1 MMKIDAHHHFWH
13 YNTQDYGWISDEMAV
28 LRRDFLPAD
37 LKSELD
43 RAGIDRVV
51 SVQARQCVE
60 ETEWLL
66 KLAEENDFI
75 AGVVGWL
82 PIASP
87 DFPALLEKFAA
98 NPKLRAIRHV
108 VQDEPDDRFILGE
121 AFNRGID
128 RLLSTHLAYDILI
141 FERHL
146 PYAIEFVRNHSPE
159 QVFVLDH
166 IAKPKIAAGEM
177 QPWADNLRRLAT
189 FPNVF
194 CKLSGLVTEADI
206 RNWTPDQLRPY
217 VETVLEAFGP
227 ERVMFGSDWPV
238 CTCATTYSVWRGL
251 VGDFI
256 SQLSEHEQAQIM
268 GGTALKAY
276 FGG

>member
-1 MMKIDAHHHFWH
+1 MKIDAHHHFWC
-13 YNTQDYGWISDEMAV
+13 YNTRDYGWISDEMAV

-37 LKSELD
+37 LKSELE

-51 SVQARQCVE
+51 SVQARQCIE

-82 PIASP
+82 PLASP
-87 DFPALLEKFAA
+87 EFPALLERFVA
-98 NPKLRAIRHV
+98 NPKLRALRHV

-121 AFNRGID
+121 AFNRGIS
-128 RLLSTHLAYDILI
+128 RLLSAHLAYDILI

-146 PYAIEFVRNHSPE
+146 PYAIEFVKRHSEE

-177 QPWADNLRRLAT
+177 QPWADNLRKLAA

-217 VETVLEAFGP
+217 VETVLDAFGP
-227 ERVMFGSDWPV
+227 DRVMFGSDWPV
-238 CTCATTYSVWRGL
+238 CTCATTYSSWRGL
-251 VGDFI
+251 VGEFI
-256 SQLSEHEQAQIM
+256 SRLNEQEQAQIM

>member
-1 MMKIDAHHHFWH
+1 MKIDAHHHFWH
-13 YNTQDYGWISDEMAV
+13 YNTRDYGWISDEMAV

-37 LKSELD
+37 LKSEFE

-66 KLAEENDFI
+66 KLAAENEFI

-87 DFPALLEKFAA
+87 EFPALLEKFAA
-98 NPKLRAIRHV
+98 KRKLRGIRHV
-108 VQDEPDDRFILGE
+108 VQDEPDDRFILGD

-128 RLLSTHLAYDILI
+128 RLINTHLVYDILI

-146 PYAIEFVRNHSPE
+146 PYAIEFVKRHSEE

-177 QPWADNLRRLAT
+177 QPWADNLRKLAA

-206 RNWTPDQLRPY
+206 HHWTPDQLRPY
-217 VETVLEAFGP
+217 VETVIDAFGP
-227 ERVMFGSDWPV
+227 GRVMFGSDWPV
-238 CTCATTYSVWRGL
+238 CTCATTYSAWRNL
-251 VGDFI
+251 VGGFI
-256 SQLSEHEQAQIM
+256 SHLSVNEQTQIM

>member
-1 MMKIDAHHHFWH
+1 MKIDAHHHFWH
-13 YNTQDYGWISDEMAV
+13 YNTRDYGWISDEMAV

-37 LKSELD
+37 LKPELAA
-43 RAGIDRVV
+43 AGIDRVV

-75 AGVVGWL
+75 AGIVGWL

-87 DFPALLEKFAA
+87 DFPALLEKFSAKR
-98 NPKLRAIRHV
+98 KLRGIRHV

-128 RLLSTHLAYDILI
+128 RLINTHLVYDILI

-146 PYAIEFVRNHSPE
+146 PYAIEFVKRHSEE

-177 QPWADNLRRLAT
+177 QPWADNLRKLAA

-206 RNWTPDQLRPY
+206 HNWTPDQLRPY
-217 VETVLEAFGP
+217 VETVIDAFGP
-227 ERVMFGSDWPV
+227 ARVMFGSDWPV
-238 CTCATTYSVWRGL
+238 CTCATTYSAWRNL
-251 VGDFI
+251 VGEFI
-256 SQLSEHEQAQIM
+256 SHLSVNEQTQIM

>member
-1 MMKIDAHHHFWH
+1 MTIDAHHHFWH
-13 YNTQDYGWISDEMAV
+13 YNTQDYGWISDGMSV

-37 LKSELD
+37 LKPELE

-66 KLAEENDFI
+66 KLAEENGFI

-87 DFPALLEKFAA
+87 EFPALLERFAE
-98 NPKLRAIRHV
+98 NPKLRALRHV

-121 AFNRGID
+121 AFNRGVD
-128 RLLSTHLAYDILI
+128 RLLSAHLVYDILI

-146 PYAIEFVRNHSPE
+146 PYAVEFVKRHSPE

-177 QPWADNLRRLAT
+177 QPWADNLHKLAA

-206 RNWTPDQLRPY
+206 RNWTPGQLRPY
-217 VETVLEAFGP
+217 VETVLDAFGP
-227 ERVMFGSDWPV
+227 SRIMFGSDWPV
-238 CTCATTYSVWRGL
+238 CTCATTYSAWHDL
-251 VGDFI
+251 VGGFI
-256 SQLSEHEQAQIM
+256 SHLSEHEQAQIM

>member
-1 MMKIDAHHHFWH
+1 MKIDAHHHFWH
-13 YNTQDYGWISDEMAV
+13 YNTQDYGWISDDMAV

-37 LKSELD
+37 LKPELD

-87 DFPALLEKFAA
+87 DFPALLEQFAA

-128 RLLSTHLAYDILI
+128 RLLAAHLVYYILI
-141 FERHL
+141 FEHHL
-146 PYAIEFVRNHSPE
+146 PYAIEFVKNHSPE

-177 QPWADNLRRLAT
+177 QPWADNLRKLAA
-189 FPNVF
+189 FPNVY

-206 RNWTPDQLRPY
+206 RNWTPGQLRPY
-217 VETVLEAFGP
+217 VETVLDAFGP
-227 ERVMFGSDWPV
+227 GRVMFGSDWPV
-238 CTCATTYSVWRGL
+238 CTCATNYSAWRGL
-251 VGDFI
+251 VGEFI
-256 SQLSEHEQAQIM
+256 SRLSEHEQAQIM

>member
-1 MMKIDAHHHFWH
+1 MKIDAHHHFWH

-37 LKSELD
+37 LKPELE

-128 RLLSTHLAYDILI
+128 RLLAAHLVYDILI

-146 PYAIEFVRNHSPE
+146 PYAIEFVKNHSPE

-177 QPWADNLRRLAT
+177 QPWADNLHKLAA
-189 FPNVF
+189 FPNVY

-206 RNWTPDQLRPY
+206 RNWTPGQLRPY
-217 VETVLEAFGP
+217 VETVLDAFGP
-227 ERVMFGSDWPV
+227 GRVMFGSDWPV
-238 CTCATTYSVWRGL
+238 CTCATNYSAWRGL
-251 VGDFI
+251 VGEFI
-256 SQLSEHEQAQIM
+256 SRLSETEQAQIM

>member
-1 MMKIDAHHHFWH
+1 MKIDAHHHFWH

-37 LKSELD
+37 LKPELD

-128 RLLSTHLAYDILI
+128 RLLNTGLVYDILI

-146 PYAIEFVRNHSPE
+146 PYAIEFVKRHTEE

-177 QPWADNLRRLAT
+177 QPWADNLRKLAA
-189 FPNVF
+189 FPNVY

-206 RNWTPDQLRPY
+206 HNWTPDRLRPY
-217 VETVLEAFGP
+217 VETVLDSFGP
-227 ERVMFGSDWPV
+227 GRVMFGSDWPV
-238 CTCATTYSVWRGL
+238 CTCATNYSAWRGL
-251 VGDFI
+251 VGEFI
-256 SQLSEHEQAQIM
+256 SKLSEREQAQIM

>member
-1 MMKIDAHHHFWH
+1 MKIDAHHHFWH
-13 YNTQDYGWISDEMAV
+13 YNTQDYGWISDEMSV

-37 LKSELD
+37 LKPELD
-43 RAGIDRVV
+43 RAGIERVV

-87 DFPALLEKFAA
+87 DFPALLEQFAA

-121 AFNRGID
+121 AFNQGID
-128 RLLSTHLAYDILI
+128 RLLSTHLVYDILI

-146 PYAIEFVRNHSPE
+146 PYAIEFVKRHSKE

-177 QPWADNLRRLAT
+177 HPWADNLRKLAA

-206 RNWTPDQLRPY
+206 HNWTPDQ
-217 VETVLEAFGP
+217 
-227 ERVMFGSDWPV
+227 
-238 CTCATTYSVWRGL
+238 
-251 VGDFI
+251 
-256 SQLSEHEQAQIM
+256 QI
-268 GGTALKAY
+268 GRAHV
-276 FGG
+276 

>member
-1 MMKIDAHHHFWH
+1 M
-13 YNTQDYGWISDEMAV
+13 
-28 LRRDFLPAD
+28 
-37 LKSELD
+37 
-43 RAGIDRVV
+43 V

-87 DFPALLEKFAA
+87 EFPALLEKFAA

-128 RLLSTHLAYDILI
+128 RLLATGPVYDILI

-146 PYAIEFVRNHSPE
+146 PCAIEFVKRHSEE

-177 QPWADNLRRLAT
+177 QPWADNLRKLAA

-206 RNWTPDQLRPY
+206 HNWTPDQLRPY
-217 VETVLEAFGP
+217 VETVLDAFGP
-227 ERVMFGSDWPV
+227 GRVMFGSDWPV
-238 CTCATTYSVWRGL
+238 CTCATTYTAWRGL
-251 VGDFI
+251 VGEFI
-256 SQLSEHEQAQIM
+256 SHLSEHEQAQIM

>member
-1 MMKIDAHHHFWH
+1 MKIDAHHHFWH
-13 YNTQDYGWISDEMAV
+13 YNTRDYGWISDEMAV

-37 LKSELD
+37 LAPELAA
-43 RAGIDRVV
+43 AGIDRVV

-87 DFPALLEKFAA
+87 
-98 NPKLRAIRHV
+98 
-108 VQDEPDDRFILGE
+108 GE

-128 RLLSTHLAYDILI
+128 RLITTHLVYDILI

-146 PYAIEFVRNHSPE
+146 PYAIEFVKRHSEE

-177 QPWADNLRRLAT
+177 QPWADNIRKLAA

-206 RNWTPDQLRPY
+206 HNWTPDQLRPY
-217 VETVLEAFGP
+217 VETVIDAFGP
-227 ERVMFGSDWPV
+227 GRIMFGSDWPV
-238 CTCATTYSVWRGL
+238 CTCATTYSAWRNL
-251 VGDFI
+251 VGEFI
-256 SQLSEHEQAQIM
+256 SRLSENEQAQIM

>member
-1 MMKIDAHHHFWH
+1 MKIDAHHHFWH
-13 YNTQDYGWISDEMAV
+13 YNTQDYGWISDDMAV

-37 LKSELD
+37 LKPELD

-128 RLLSTHLAYDILI
+128 RLLSSGLVYDILI

-146 PYAIEFVRNHSPE
+146 PYAIEFVKNHSPE

-177 QPWADNLRRLAT
+177 QPWADNLRKLAA
-189 FPNVF
+189 FPNVY

-206 RNWTPDQLRPY
+206 HNWTPDQLRPY
-217 VETVLEAFGP
+217 VETVLDAFGP
-227 ERVMFGSDWPV
+227 GRVMFGSDWPV
-238 CTCATTYSVWRGL
+238 CTCATNYSAWLGL
-251 VGDFI
+251 VGEFI
-256 SQLSEHEQAQIM
+256 SRLSEHEQAQIM

>member
-1 MMKIDAHHHFWH
+1 MKIDAHHHFWQ
-13 YNTQDYGWISDEMAV
+13 YNTQDYGWISDGMAV

-37 LKSELD
+37 LKPELD

-51 SVQARQCVE
+51 SVQARQCIE
-60 ETEWLL
+60 ETECLL

-87 DFPALLEKFAA
+87 EFPALLEKFAA
-98 NPKLRAIRHV
+98 NPKLCAIRHV

-128 RLLSTHLAYDILI
+128 RLLTTHLVYDILI

-146 PYAIEFVRNHSPE
+146 PYAIEFVKRHSEE
-159 QVFVLDH
+159 QLFVLDH

-177 QPWADNLRRLAT
+177 QPWADNLRKLAV

-206 RNWTPDQLRPY
+206 HNWTPDQLRPY
-217 VETVLEAFGP
+217 VETVLDAFGP

-238 CTCATTYSVWRGL
+238 CTCATNYVAWRGL
-251 VGDFI
+251 VGEFI
-256 SQLSEHEQAQIM
+256 SHLSENEQAQIM

>member
-1 MMKIDAHHHFWH
+1 MKIDAHHHFWH

-66 KLAEENDFI
+66 KLAEENEFI

-87 DFPALLEKFAA
+87 DFPALLEQFAA

-128 RLLSTHLAYDILI
+128 RLLSAHLVYDILI

-146 PYAIEFVRNHSPE
+146 PYAIEFVKDHSPE

-177 QPWADNLRRLAT
+177 QPWADNLRKLAA
-189 FPNVF
+189 FPNVY

-206 RNWTPDQLRPY
+206 HNWTPDQLRPY
-217 VETVLEAFGP
+217 VETVLDAFGP
-227 ERVMFGSDWPV
+227 GRVMFGSDWPV
-238 CTCATTYSVWRGL
+238 CTCATTYSAWRGL
-251 VGDFI
+251 VGEFI
-256 SQLSEHEQAQIM
+256 SRLSEHEQAQIM
-268 GGTALKAY
+268 GETALKAY

>member
-1 MMKIDAHHHFWH
+1 MKIDAHHHFWH

-37 LKSELD
+37 LKPELES
-43 RAGIDRVV
+43 AGIDRVV

-128 RLLSTHLAYDILI
+128 RLLAAHLVYDILI

-146 PYAIEFVRNHSPE
+146 PYAIEFVKNHSPE

-177 QPWADNLRRLAT
+177 QPWADNLRKLAA
-189 FPNVF
+189 FPNVY

-206 RNWTPDQLRPY
+206 HNWTPDQLRPY
-217 VETVLEAFGP
+217 VETVLDAFGTG
-227 ERVMFGSDWPV
+227 RVMFGSDWPV
-238 CTCATTYSVWRGL
+238 CTCATNYSAWRNL
-251 VGDFI
+251 VGEFI
-256 SQLSEHEQAQIM
+256 SRLSENEQAQIM

>member
-1 MMKIDAHHHFWH
+1 MKIDAHHHFWH

-37 LKSELD
+37 LKSELAS
-43 RAGIDRVV
+43 AGIDRVV

-87 DFPALLEKFAA
+87 EFPALLEKFAA
-98 NPKLRAIRHV
+98 KRKLRAIRHV

-128 RLLSTHLAYDILI
+128 RLINTHLVYDILI

-146 PYAIEFVRNHSPE
+146 PYAIEFVKRHSEE
-159 QVFVLDH
+159 QLFVLDH

-177 QPWADNLRRLAT
+177 QPWADNLRKLAA

-206 RNWTPDQLRPY
+206 HHWTPDQLRPY
-217 VETVLEAFGP
+217 VETVIDAFGP
-227 ERVMFGSDWPV
+227 GRVMFGSDWPV
-238 CTCATTYSVWRGL
+238 CTCATTYSAWRNL
-251 VGDFI
+251 VGEFI
-256 SQLSEHEQAQIM
+256 SHLSVNEKTQIM

>member
-1 MMKIDAHHHFWH
+1 MKIDAHHDFWH

-37 LKSELD
+37 LKPELD

-51 SVQARQCVE
+51 SVQARQCIE

-87 DFPALLEKFAA
+87 EFPALLEKFAA

-128 RLLSTHLAYDILI
+128 RLLSAHLVYDILI

-146 PYAIEFVRNHSPE
+146 PYSIEFVKNHSPE

-177 QPWADNLRRLAT
+177 QPWADNLRKLAA
-189 FPNVF
+189 FPNVH

-206 RNWTPDQLRPY
+206 HNWTPDQLRPY
-217 VETVLEAFGP
+217 VETVLDTFGP
-227 ERVMFGSDWPV
+227 DRVMFGSDWPV
-238 CTCATTYSVWRGL
+238 CTCATNYSAWRGL

-256 SQLSEHEQAQIM
+256 SHLSEHEQAQIM

>member
-1 MMKIDAHHHFWH
+1 MKIDAHHHFWH
-13 YNTQDYGWISDEMAV
+13 YNTQDYGWISDDMAV

-37 LKSELD
+37 LKPELD

-128 RLLSTHLAYDILI
+128 RLLAAHLVYDILI

-146 PYAIEFVRNHSPE
+146 PYAIEFVKNHSPE

-177 QPWADNLRRLAT
+177 QPWADNLRKLAA
-189 FPNVF
+189 FPNVY

-217 VETVLEAFGP
+217 VETVLDAFGP

-238 CTCATTYSVWRGL
+238 CTCATNYSAWRNL
-251 VGDFI
+251 VGEFI
-256 SQLSEHEQAQIM
+256 SRLSENEQAQIM

>member
-1 MMKIDAHHHFWH
+1 MKIDAHHHFWH

-37 LKSELD
+37 LKPELD

-51 SVQARQCVE
+51 SVQARQCIE

-87 DFPALLEKFAA
+87 DFPALLEKYAA

-128 RLLSTHLAYDILI
+128 RLLSTHLVYDILI

-146 PYAIEFVRNHSPE
+146 PYAIEFVKNHSPE

-177 QPWADNLRRLAT
+177 QPWADNLRKLAA
-189 FPNVF
+189 FPNVY

-206 RNWTPDQLRPY
+206 RATLPRLIGEIDQLYRDQLGEIFKY
-217 VETVLEAFGP
+217 VTP
-227 ERVMFGSDWPV
+227 EPLVMRNS
-238 CTCATTYSVWRGL
+238 RGL
-251 VGDFI
+251 PIFHFVCASDNKTAVKI
-256 SQLSEHEQAQIM
+256 AQQIINKKQ
-268 GGTALKAY
+268 GK
-276 FGG
+276 

>member
-1 MMKIDAHHHFWH
+1 MKIDAHHHFWH

-37 LKSELD
+37 LKPELE

-128 RLLSTHLAYDILI
+128 RLLAAHLVYDILI

-146 PYAIEFVRNHSPE
+146 PYAIEFVKNHSPE

-177 QPWADNLRRLAT
+177 QPWADNLRKLAA
-189 FPNVF
+189 FPNVY

-206 RNWTPDQLRPY
+206 RNWTPGQLRPY
-217 VETVLEAFGP
+217 VETVLDAFGTG
-227 ERVMFGSDWPV
+227 RVMFGSDWPV
-238 CTCATTYSVWRGL
+238 CTCATNYSAWRGL
-251 VGDFI
+251 VGEFI
-256 SQLSEHEQAQIM
+256 SRLSETEQAQIM

>member
-1 MMKIDAHHHFWH
+1 MKIDAHHHFWH
-13 YNTQDYGWISDEMAV
+13 YNTQDYGWISDDMAV

-37 LKSELD
+37 LKPELK

-128 RLLSTHLAYDILI
+128 RLLSTGLVYDILI

-146 PYAIEFVRNHSPE
+146 PYAIDFVKNHSPE

-177 QPWADNLRRLAT
+177 QPWADNLRKLAA
-189 FPNVF
+189 FPNVY

-206 RNWTPDQLRPY
+206 RNWTSDQLRPY
-217 VETVLEAFGP
+217 VETVLDAFGP
-227 ERVMFGSDWPV
+227 GRVMFGSDWPV
-238 CTCATTYSVWRGL
+238 CTCATNYSAWRSL
-251 VGDFI
+251 VGEFI
-256 SQLSEHEQAQIM
+256 SRLSETEQAQIM

>member
-1 MMKIDAHHHFWH
+1 MKIDAHHHFWH
-13 YNTQDYGWISDEMAV
+13 YNTRDYGWISDEMAV
-28 LRRDFLPAD
+28 LRRDFLPTD
-37 LKSELD
+37 LKPLLD
-43 RAGIDRVV
+43 SAGIDRVV

-66 KLAEENDFI
+66 SLAEQNDFI

-82 PIASP
+82 PLASP
-87 DFPALLEKFAA
+87 EFPALLERFAA
-98 NPKLRAIRHV
+98 NPKLRALRHV

-121 AFNRGID
+121 EFNRGID
-128 RLLSTHLAYDILI
+128 RLINTHLVYDILI

-146 PYAIEFVRNHSPE
+146 PYAIEFVKRHSEE
-159 QVFVLDH
+159 QIFVLDH
-166 IAKPKIAAGEM
+166 IAKPKIASGEL
-177 QPWADNLRRLAT
+177 QPWADNLRQLAA

-206 RNWTPDQLRPY
+206 HSWTPEQLRPY
-217 VETVLEAFGP
+217 METVLEAFGP
-227 ERVMFGSDWPV
+227 DRVMFGSDWPV
-238 CTCATTYSVWRGL
+238 CTCATTYSRWRGV

-256 SQLSEHEQAQIM
+256 ASLSEHEQAQIM

>member
-1 MMKIDAHHHFWH
+1 MKIDAHHHFWH

-37 LKSELD
+37 LEPELD

-51 SVQARQCVE
+51 SVQARQCIE

-87 DFPALLEKFAA
+87 EFPALLEKFAA
-98 NPKLRAIRHV
+98 NPKLRAVRHV

-121 AFNRGID
+121 AFNRGIS
-128 RLLSTHLAYDILI
+128 RLLSAHLAYDILI

-146 PYAIEFVRNHSPE
+146 PYAIEFVKRHSEE

-177 QPWADNLRRLAT
+177 QPWADNLRKLAA

-206 RNWTPDQLRPY
+206 HNWTPDQLRPY
-217 VETVLEAFGP
+217 VETVLDAFGP
-227 ERVMFGSDWPV
+227 DRVMFGSDWPV
-238 CTCATTYSVWRGL
+238 CTCATTYSSWRGL
-251 VGDFI
+251 VGEFI
-256 SQLSEHEQAQIM
+256 SRLSEQEQAQIM

>member
-1 MMKIDAHHHFWH
+1 MKIDAHHHFWH

-37 LKSELD
+37 LKSELAA
-43 RAGIDRVV
+43 AGIDRVV

-82 PIASP
+82 PVASP
-87 DFPALLEKFAA
+87 EFPALLEKFAA
-98 NPKLRAIRHV
+98 KRKLRAIRHV

-128 RLLSTHLAYDILI
+128 RLINTHLVYDILI

-146 PYAIEFVRNHSPE
+146 PYAIEFVKRHSEE
-159 QVFVLDH
+159 QLFVLDH

-177 QPWADNLRRLAT
+177 QPWADNLRKLAA

-206 RNWTPDQLRPY
+206 HHWTPDQLRPY
-217 VETVLEAFGP
+217 VETVIDAFGP
-227 ERVMFGSDWPV
+227 GRVMFGSDWPV
-238 CTCATTYSVWRGL
+238 CTCATTYSAWRNL
-251 VGDFI
+251 VGEFI
-256 SQLSEHEQAQIM
+256 SRLSVNEKTQIM

>member
-1 MMKIDAHHHFWH
+1 MKIDAHHHFWH

-37 LKSELD
+37 LKPELD

-51 SVQARQCVE
+51 SVQARQCIE

-87 DFPALLEKFAA
+87 EFPALLEKFAA

-128 RLLSTHLAYDILI
+128 RLLAAHLVYDILI

-146 PYAIEFVRNHSPE
+146 PYATEFVKNHSPE

-177 QPWADNLRRLAT
+177 QPWADNLRKLAA
-189 FPNVF
+189 FPNVY

-206 RNWTPDQLRPY
+206 HNWTPDQLRPY
-217 VETVLEAFGP
+217 VETVLDAFGP

-238 CTCATTYSVWRGL
+238 CTCATDYSAWRGL
-251 VGDFI
+251 VGEFI
-256 SQLSEHEQAQIM
+256 SRLSETEQAQIM

>member
-1 MMKIDAHHHFWH
+1 MKIDAHHHFWH
-13 YNTQDYGWISDEMAV
+13 YNTQDYGWISDEMSV

-37 LKSELD
+37 LKPELD

-87 DFPALLEKFAA
+87 DFPALLEKYAA

-128 RLLSTHLAYDILI
+128 RLINTHLVYDILI

-146 PYAIEFVRNHSPE
+146 PYAIEFVKRHSEE
-159 QVFVLDH
+159 QLFVLDH

-177 QPWADNLRRLAT
+177 QPWADNLRKLAA
-189 FPNVF
+189 FPNVY

-206 RNWTPDQLRPY
+206 HNWTPDQLRPY
-217 VETVLEAFGP
+217 VETVLDAFGP
-227 ERVMFGSDWPV
+227 GRIMFGSDWPV
-238 CTCATTYSVWRGL
+238 CTCATTYSAWRNL
-251 VGDFI
+251 VGEFI
-256 SQLSEHEQAQIM
+256 SHLSVNEQTQIM

>member
-1 MMKIDAHHHFWH
+1 MKIDAHHHFWC
-13 YNTQDYGWISDEMAV
+13 YNTRDYGWISDEMAV

-37 LKSELD
+37 LKSELE

-51 SVQARQCVE
+51 SVQARQCIE

-87 DFPALLEKFAA
+87 EFPALLEKFAA
-98 NPKLRAIRHV
+98 NPKLRAVRHV

-121 AFNRGID
+121 AFNRGIS
-128 RLLSTHLAYDILI
+128 RLLSAHLAYDILI

-146 PYAIEFVRNHSPE
+146 PYAIEFVKRHSEE

-177 QPWADNLRRLAT
+177 QPWADNLRKLAA

-206 RNWTPDQLRPY
+206 HNWTPDQLRPY
-217 VETVLEAFGP
+217 VETVLDAFGP
-227 ERVMFGSDWPV
+227 DRVMFGSDWPV
-238 CTCATTYSVWRGL
+238 CTCATTYSSWRGL
-251 VGDFI
+251 VGEFI
-256 SQLSEHEQAQIM
+256 SRLSEQEQAQIM

>member
-1 MMKIDAHHHFWH
+1 MKIDAHHHFWH

-37 LKSELD
+37 LKPELES
-43 RAGIDRVV
+43 AGIDRVV

-128 RLLSTHLAYDILI
+128 RLLSTGLVYDILI

-146 PYAIEFVRNHSPE
+146 PYAIEFVKKHSPE

-177 QPWADNLRRLAT
+177 QPWADNLRKLAA
-189 FPNVF
+189 FPNVY

-206 RNWTPDQLRPY
+206 HNWTPDQLRPY
-217 VETVLEAFGP
+217 VETVLDAFGTG
-227 ERVMFGSDWPV
+227 RVMFGSDWPV
-238 CTCATTYSVWRGL
+238 CTCATNYSAWRNL
-251 VGDFI
+251 VGEFI
-256 SQLSEHEQAQIM
+256 SRLSENEQAQIM

>member
-1 MMKIDAHHHFWH
+1 MKIDAHHHFWH
-13 YNTQDYGWISDEMAV
+13 YNTRDYGWISDEMAV
-28 LRRDFLPAD
+28 LRRDFLPSD
-37 LKSELD
+37 LKPVLKE
-43 RAGIDRVV
+43 AGIDRVV

-66 KLAEENDFI
+66 SLAEENDFI

-87 DFPALLEKFAA
+87 EFPALLERFAA
-98 NPKLRAIRHV
+98 NPKLRALRHV

-121 AFNRGID
+121 AFNRGVDAI
-128 RLLSTHLAYDILI
+128 LPTGLAYDILI

-146 PYAIEFVRNHSPE
+146 PYAVEFVRRHSPE

-166 IAKPKIAAGEM
+166 IAKPKIAAGEL
-177 QPWADNLRRLAT
+177 QPWAGNLRTLAT

-206 RNWTPDQLRPY
+206 HNWTPAQLRPY
-217 VETVLEAFGP
+217 METVLEAFGP
-227 ERVMFGSDWPV
+227 DRVMFGSDWPV
-238 CTCATTYSVWRGL
+238 CTCATSYLAWRNV

-256 SQLSEHEQAQIM
+256 ATLSEHEQAQIM
-268 GGTALKAY
+268 GLNALKAY

>member
-1 MMKIDAHHHFWH
+1 MKIDAHHHFWH
-13 YNTQDYGWISDEMAV
+13 YNTQDYGWISDDMAV

-37 LKSELD
+37 LKPELD

-87 DFPALLEKFAA
+87 DFPALLEQFAA

-128 RLLSTHLAYDILI
+128 RLLSTGLVYDILI
-141 FERHL
+141 FEHHL
-146 PYAIEFVRNHSPE
+146 PYAIEFVKNHSPE

-177 QPWADNLRRLAT
+177 QPWADNLRKLAA
-189 FPNVF
+189 FPNVY

-206 RNWTPDQLRPY
+206 RNWTPGQLRPY
-217 VETVLEAFGP
+217 VETVLDAFGP
-227 ERVMFGSDWPV
+227 GRVMFGSDWPV
-238 CTCATTYSVWRGL
+238 CTCATNYSAWRGL
-251 VGDFI
+251 VGEFI
-256 SQLSEHEQAQIM
+256 SRLSEHEQAQIM

>member
-1 MMKIDAHHHFWH
+1 MKIDAHHHFWH

-37 LKSELD
+37 LKPELE

-128 RLLSTHLAYDILI
+128 RLLAAHLVYDILI

-146 PYAIEFVRNHSPE
+146 PYAIEFVKNHSPE

-177 QPWADNLRRLAT
+177 QPWADNLRKLAA
-189 FPNVF
+189 FPNVY

-206 RNWTPDQLRPY
+206 HNWTPDQLRPY
-217 VETVLEAFGP
+217 VETVLDAFGTG
-227 ERVMFGSDWPV
+227 RVMFGSDWPV
-238 CTCATTYSVWRGL
+238 CTCATNYSAWHNL
-251 VGDFI
+251 VGEFI
-256 SQLSEHEQAQIM
+256 SRLSENEQAQIM

>member
-1 MMKIDAHHHFWH
+1 MKIDAHHHFWH
-13 YNTQDYGWISDEMAV
+13 YNTQDYGWISDDMAV

-37 LKSELD
+37 LKPELD

-128 RLLSTHLAYDILI
+128 RLLAAHLVYDILI

-146 PYAIEFVRNHSPE
+146 PYAIEFVKSHSPE

-177 QPWADNLRRLAT
+177 QPWADNLRKLAA
-189 FPNVF
+189 FPNVY

-217 VETVLEAFGP
+217 VETVLDAFGP

-238 CTCATTYSVWRGL
+238 CTCATNYSAWRNL
-251 VGDFI
+251 VGEFI
-256 SQLSEHEQAQIM
+256 SRLSENEQAQIM
-268 GGTALKAY
+268 GVTALKAY

>member
-1 MMKIDAHHHFWH
+1 MKIDAHHHFWH

-87 DFPALLEKFAA
+87 EFPALLEKFAA

-128 RLLSTHLAYDILI
+128 LLIHTHLVYDILI

-146 PYAIEFVRNHSPE
+146 PYAVEFVKNHSPE

-177 QPWADNLRRLAT
+177 QPWADNLRRLAA

-206 RNWTPDQLRPY
+206 HHWTPAQLRPY
-217 VETVLEAFGP
+217 VEVVLDAFGP
-227 ERVMFGSDWPV
+227 DRVIFGSDWPV
-238 CTCATTYSVWRGL
+238 CTCATNYSAWRGL
-251 VGDFI
+251 VGEFI
-256 SQLSEHEQAQIM
+256 SQLSENEQAQIM

>member
-1 MMKIDAHHHFWH
+1 MKIDAHHHFWH

-37 LKSELD
+37 LKPELE

-128 RLLSTHLAYDILI
+128 RLLAAHLVYDILI

-146 PYAIEFVRNHSPE
+146 PYAIEFVKNHSPE

-177 QPWADNLRRLAT
+177 QPWADNLRKLAA
-189 FPNVF
+189 FPNVY

-206 RNWTPDQLRPY
+206 HNWTPDQLRPY
-217 VETVLEAFGP
+217 VETVLDAFGTG
-227 ERVMFGSDWPV
+227 RVMFGSDWPV
-238 CTCATTYSVWRGL
+238 CTCATNYSAWRNL
-251 VGDFI
+251 VGEFI
-256 SQLSEHEQAQIM
+256 SRLSENEQAQIM

>member
-1 MMKIDAHHHFWH
+1 MKIDAHHHFWH
-13 YNTQDYGWISDEMAV
+13 YNTRDYGWISDGMAV

-37 LKSELD
+37 LKPELE

-66 KLAEENDFI
+66 GFAEENDFI

-87 DFPALLEKFAA
+87 EFPALLEKFAA

-128 RLLSTHLAYDILI
+128 RLLSAHLAYDILI

-146 PYAIEFVRNHSPE
+146 PFAVEFVRNHSPE

-177 QPWADNLRRLAT
+177 QPWADNLRKLAA

-217 VETVLEAFGP
+217 VETVLDAFGP
-227 ERVMFGSDWPV
+227 GRVMFGSDWPV
-238 CTCATTYSVWRGL
+238 CTCATNYSAWRSL
-251 VGDFI
+251 VGEFI
-256 SQLSEHEQAQIM
+256 SHLSEHEQAQIM

>member
-1 MMKIDAHHHFWH
+1 MKIDAHHHFWH

-37 LKSELD
+37 LKPELD

-51 SVQARQCVE
+51 SVQARQCIE

-87 DFPALLEKFAA
+87 EFPALLEKFAA
-98 NPKLRAIRHV
+98 SPKLRAIRHV

-128 RLLSTHLAYDILI
+128 RLLSTHLVYDILI

-146 PYAIEFVRNHSPE
+146 PYAIEFVKRHSEE

-177 QPWADNLRRLAT
+177 QPWADNLRKLAA
-189 FPNVF
+189 FPNVY

-206 RNWTPDQLRPY
+206 HNWTPDQLRPY
-217 VETVLEAFGP
+217 VETVLDAFGP

-238 CTCATTYSVWRGL
+238 CTCATNYSAWRGL
-251 VGDFI
+251 VGEFI
-256 SQLSEHEQAQIM
+256 SRLSENEQAQIM
-268 GGTALKAY
+268 GETALKAY

>member
-1 MMKIDAHHHFWH
+1 MKIDAHHHFWH

-37 LKSELD
+37 LKPELD

-66 KLAEENDFI
+66 SLAEQNDFI

-87 DFPALLEKFAA
+87 EFPALLERFAA
-98 NPKLRAIRHV
+98 NPKLRALRHV
-108 VQDEPDDRFILGE
+108 VQDEPDDRFILGDD
-121 AFNRGID
+121 FNRGVD
-128 RLLSTHLAYDILI
+128 RILATGLVYDILI

-146 PYAIEFVRNHSPE
+146 PYAIEFVRRHSPE

-166 IAKPKIAAGEM
+166 IAKPKIAAGEL
-177 QPWADNLRRLAT
+177 QPWADNLRKLAA

-206 RNWTPDQLRPY
+206 RSWTPQQLRPY
-217 VETVLEAFGP
+217 METVLEAFGP

-238 CTCATTYSVWRGL
+238 CTCATTYSQWRGV

-256 SQLSEHEQAQIM
+256 ASLGEHEQAQIM
-268 GGTALKAY
+268 GGNALKAY